1 MINNLN
7 GIIRVNNASSV
18 SVFQNCE
25 PLIVKLTLVLLPL
38 VGVQLFQPLV
48 SENFQFFIS
57 LLELCVNGKVV
68 CFALLLD
75 CVLLVGLVPSGNS
88 CDRPDLSRVATVELF
103 TCLLNTKF
111 FDGGID
117 FTRGLILALH
127 FSSWII

>member
-1 MINNLN
+1 MISNLN

-25 PLIVKLTLVLLPL
+25 SLPVKLLLVLLPL

-57 LLELCVNGKVV
+57 LLELCVHGKFV
-68 CFALLLD
+68 LLVLLSN
-75 CVLLVGLVPSGNS
+75 CVLLIGFVPGGNS
-88 CDRPDLSRVATVELF
+88 CDRSDLSRVATVELF